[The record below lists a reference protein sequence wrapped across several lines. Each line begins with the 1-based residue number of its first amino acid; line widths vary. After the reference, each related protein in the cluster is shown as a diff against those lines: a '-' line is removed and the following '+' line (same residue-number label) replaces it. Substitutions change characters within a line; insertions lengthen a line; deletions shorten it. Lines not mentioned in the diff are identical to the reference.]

1 MLISSI
7 RKIEDDYFNNS
18 NKVKTSRFIIISL
31 LLFSAA
37 RMVAQTTQ
45 QSEDA
50 RTVELRQKLGI
61 DYSMPDFSTSKID
74 GRVIGE
80 RLAKMLQL
88 LQSKY
93 DDYLLNQNI
102 SLIQCQQI
110 ENLNYAIVEK
120 LNITRISKVGD
131 VITIEAK
138 TKLGNNAAKVK
149 NGKLSFVFNKGVSE
163 STSVNDFLKILVDIL
178 KNRDIH

>member
-1 MLISSI
+1 M
-7 RKIEDDYFNNS
+7 
-18 NKVKTSRFIIISL
+18 VSL
-31 LLFSAA
+31 S
-37 RMVAQTTQ
+37 AQTTQ

-50 RTVELRQKLGI
+50 RTAELRQKLGI

-74 GRVIGE
+74 GKVIGE
-80 RLAKMLQL
+80 RLAKMLQK

-93 DDYLLNQNI
+93 DDCVLNQNI
-102 SLIQCQQI
+102 SLIQCEQI
-110 ENLNYAIVEK
+110 ENLNYTTVEK

-149 NGKLSFVFNKGVSE
+149 NAKLSFVFNKGVSE
-163 STSVNDFLKILVDIL
+163 STSVNDLFKDLGRYIKD
-178 KNRDIH
+178 

>member
-1 MLISSI
+1 M
-7 RKIEDDYFNNS
+7 K
-18 NKVKTSRFIIISL
+18 KL
-31 LLFSAA
+31 LLVFCLLFGATNVS
-37 RMVAQTTQ
+37 AQTTQ

-50 RTVELRQKLGI
+50 RTIELKQKLGI

-74 GRVIGE
+74 GKVIGE
-80 RLAKMLQL
+80 RLAKLLQQ

-93 DDYLLNQNI
+93 DDSVLNQYI
-102 SLIQCQQI
+102 SFIQCEQI

-149 NGKLSFVFNKGVSE
+149 NANLTFVFNKGVSE
-163 STSVNDFLKILVDIL
+163 SISVNDLFKDLGRYIKE
-178 KNRDIH
+178 